1 MVSFRSCFYF
11 LFFSAR
17 GFTRDAKVRW
27 SALTKKW
34 CWSCCDSWRKRYDAH
49 TSVTGPGLHVSIIY
63 HNLDVRML
71 YCRVSV
77 RLLLRPS
84 WSIHFGDVSEANRRE
99 TALLRPLDHVTRN
112 ALAAWQGAL
121 LDILR
126 LGWRLGRCFV
136 EMNYGTVLGT
146 PSLIHWLSQSCAGLW
161 VEMRSPKLSHSAIG
175 YSVDP
180 ILNATTLNSLWDIST
195 EDSMKCV
202 L

>member
-1 MVSFRSCFYF
+1 M
-11 LFFSAR
+11 
-17 GFTRDAKVRW
+17 
-27 SALTKKW
+27 
-34 CWSCCDSWRKRYDAH
+34 
-49 TSVTGPGLHVSIIY
+49 SIIY

-126 LGWRLGRCFV
+126 LG
-136 EMNYGTVLGT
+136 
-146 PSLIHWLSQSCAGLW
+146 
-161 VEMRSPKLSHSAIG
+161 
-175 YSVDP
+175 
-180 ILNATTLNSLWDIST
+180 
-195 EDSMKCV
+195 
-202 L
+202 